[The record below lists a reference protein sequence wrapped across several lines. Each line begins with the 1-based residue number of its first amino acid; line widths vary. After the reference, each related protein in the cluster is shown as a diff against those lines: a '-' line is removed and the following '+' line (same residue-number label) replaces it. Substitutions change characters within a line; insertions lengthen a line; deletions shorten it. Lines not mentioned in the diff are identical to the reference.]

1 LRATLDFPRE
11 DAVQLNREELL
22 RAYRSMA
29 TIRRFEERVQE
40 EFSKG
45 GIPGFV
51 HLYAGEEASAVGMC
65 QHLGPKDYIAS
76 THRGHGHSIAKGCD
90 VVGMMQELFGKE
102 GGLCGGKGGSMHI
115 ADLDQGMLG
124 ANGIVGGGPPLVVGA
139 ALTAKTLGTGTV
151 AVCFSGDGASNQ
163 GTTFEALNMAVVLK
177 LPAIFVF
184 ENNQYG
190 EGTPFAYAVGSGD
203 IAGRAAG
210 FGLPAVKV
218 NGDDFFEVHDAAAEA
233 IERARSSGGPSAIES
248 TPAAS
253 TAPLGRCATLSRQGT
268 VCAVCARDHPQ
279 HCLKAFPA
287 AGSGEAG
294 LLPPGP
300 RLDPSRERGRRAAR
314 PIGRGWQERPPNLP
328 FPKPCCATS
337 MSLTEGARDGTQIDP
352 GRRLNEAAR
361 PGNARDPPSRVGE
374 ESCRGRRR
382 LARPARDAYGRVLGV
397 TKGLIGEFGEGRVI
411 DTPITES
418 AIMGAAA
425 GAAVTGL
432 RPVAE
437 LMFSDFL
444 GVCFDQIF
452 NQAAKFRYMF
462 GGKAKTPMVI
472 RTMVGAGR
480 SAAAQHSQSPYHI
493 FTSVPGLKVVVPSNA
508 YDAKG
513 PLIQAIRD
521 DDPVI
526 FCEHNSMYD
535 SARRSAGRALYD
547 PVRRGQYRARR

>member
-1 LRATLDFPRE
+1 
-11 DAVQLNREELL
+11 VQLNREELL

-90 VVGMMQELFGKE
+90 VVGMMQELYGKA

-190 EGTPFAYAVGSGD
+190 EGTGFSYHCGSGD

-218 NGDDFFEVHDAAAEA
+218 NGDDFFEVHEAAAEA
-233 IERARSSGGPSAIES
+233 VERARSGGGPSVIEVDTCRFYGHHS
-248 TPAAS
+248 GDAQLYRRKDEVKKLREERDCLVHFRRRVEEGALLEKDALDAVDTEVTALIDRAVA
-253 TAPLGRCATLSRQGT
+253 TARAAPL
-268 VCAVCARDHPQ
+268 
-279 HCLKAFPA
+279 
-287 AGSGEAG
+287 
-294 LLPPGP
+294 PP
-300 RLDPSRERGRRAAR
+300 
-314 PIGRGWQERPPNLP
+314 
-328 FPKPCCATS
+328 
-337 MSLTEGARDGTQIDP
+337 
-352 GRRLNEAAR
+352 
-361 PGNARDPPSRVGE
+361 
-374 ESCRGRRR
+374 
-382 LARPARDAYGRVLGV
+382 
-397 TKGLIGEFGEGRVI
+397 
-411 DTPITES
+411 ES
-418 AIMGAAA
+418 ALLTDVYA
-425 GAAVTGL
+425 
-432 RPVAE
+432 
-437 LMFSDFL
+437 S
-444 GVCFDQIF
+444 
-452 NQAAKFRYMF
+452 Y
-462 GGKAKTPMVI
+462 
-472 RTMVGAGR
+472 
-480 SAAAQHSQSPYHI
+480 
-493 FTSVPGLKVVVPSNA
+493 
-508 YDAKG
+508 
-513 PLIQAIRD
+513 
-521 DDPVI
+521 
-526 FCEHNSMYD
+526 
-535 SARRSAGRALYD
+535 
-547 PVRRGQYRARR
+547 